1 MLRGII
7 AKSRIN
13 LSTMLQNG
21 ASMCM
26 DSSSMIR
33 IKSIDIGGIKSPR
46 DVKNRRMW
54 GREAPE
60 GCKTDYIVQERKLKA
75 PILRTVN

>member
-1 MLRGII
+1 MYHKQCMLRGII

-33 IKSIDIGGIKSPR
+33 IKSIDTGGVMSPETSKR
-46 DVKNRRMW
+46 GGCGVVRLQNRVKYFISA
-54 GREAPE
+54 EE
-60 GCKTDYIVQERKLKA
+60 KLKA
-75 PILRTVN
+75 